1 MLSNVA
7 IKTAINDLLADAT
20 GLKIYGK
27 EVVEGYETPSLF
39 TEKVSKPFQHE
50 TQNFAKSGFTIKITY
65 FQSTPDELEQMR
77 LLDTVREAF
86 GMTVK
91 VEDRTL
97 TVGEITHEFVGQKE
111 DILQISVDF
120 DFYENTTPGASAEIA
135 EEYDVTLTKS
145 EEA

>member
-7 IKTAINDLLADAT
+7 IKTAINDLLSKAT

-39 TEKVSKPFQHE
+39 TEKVSKPFQRE
-50 TQNFAKSGFTIKITY
+50 TIGFAKSGFTIKITY
-65 FQSTPDELEQMR
+65 FQSSPDELEQMR

-91 VEDRTL
+91 IENRTL
-97 TVGEITHEFVGQKE
+97 TVGEITHDYVGQKE

-120 DFYENTTPGASAEIA
+120 DFYENTTPGETAENAEEAEITTTLK
-135 EEYDVTLTKS
+135 EE
-145 EEA
+145 

>member
-7 IKTAINDLLADAT
+7 IKTAINDLLSKAT

-39 TEKVSKPFQHE
+39 TEKVSKPFQRE
-50 TQNFAKSGFTIKITY
+50 TIGFAKSGFTIKITY
-65 FQSTPDELEQMR
+65 FQSSPDELEQMR

-91 VEDRTL
+91 IENRTL
-97 TVGEITHEFVGQKE
+97 TVGEITHDYVGQKE

-120 DFYENTTPGASAEIA
+120 DFYENTTPGETAEIA
-135 EEYDVTLTKS
+135 EEAEITTTLK
-145 EEA
+145 EE

>member
-7 IKTAINDLLADAT
+7 IKAAINDLLGKAT

-39 TEKVSKPFQHE
+39 TEKVSKPFQRE
-50 TQNFAKSGFTIKITY
+50 TIGFAKSGFTIKITY
-65 FQSTPDELEQMR
+65 FQSSPDELEQMR

-91 VEDRTL
+91 IENRTL
-97 TVGEITHEFVGQKE
+97 TVGEITHDYVGQKE

-120 DFYENTTPGASAEIA
+120 DFYENTTPGETAEIA
-135 EEYDVTLTKS
+135 EEAEITTTLK
-145 EEA
+145 EE

>member
-1 MLSNVA
+1 
-7 IKTAINDLLADAT
+7 
-20 GLKIYGK
+20 
-27 EVVEGYETPSLF
+27 
-39 TEKVSKPFQHE
+39 
-50 TQNFAKSGFTIKITY
+50 
-65 FQSTPDELEQMR
+65 MR

-120 DFYENTTPGASAEIA
+120 DFYENTTPGESAEIA

>member
-7 IKTAINDLLADAT
+7 IKTAINDLLSKAT

-39 TEKVSKPFQHE
+39 TEKVSKPFQRE
-50 TQNFAKSGFTIKITY
+50 TIGFAKSGFTIKITY
-65 FQSTPDELEQMR
+65 FQSSPDELEQMR

-91 VEDRTL
+91 IENRTL
-97 TVGEITHEFVGQKE
+97 TVGEITHDYIGQKE

-120 DFYENTTPGASAEIA
+120 DFYENTTPGETAEIA
-135 EEYDVTLTKS
+135 EEAEITTTLK
-145 EEA
+145 EE

>member
-1 MLSNVA
+1 MLSNVE
-7 IKTAINDLLADAT
+7 IKTAINDLLSKAT

-39 TEKVSKPFQHE
+39 TEKVSKPFQRE
-50 TQNFAKSGFTIKITY
+50 TIGFAKSGFTIKITY
-65 FQSTPDELEQMR
+65 FQSSPDELEQMR

-91 VEDRTL
+91 IGSRTL
-97 TVGEITHEFVGQKE
+97 TVGEITHDYVGQKE

-120 DFYENTTPGASAEIA
+120 DFYENTTQGETAEIA
-135 EEYDVTLTKS
+135 EEAEITTTLK
-145 EEA
+145 EE